1 MFSTNNKYKLGQKD
15 LSMPLRLRVNQTRKL
30 IFYTKHI
37 TVKLFFIKIIMI
49 YMNLISFRRYVREL
63 PKITLVESLCFVE
76 QI

>member
-63 PKITLVESLCFVE
+63 PKITLVESLCSVE